1 MPVCDI
7 DQNIVAH
14 GSKGAELQ
22 HVTSTGM
29 EWNAVRRPVQCQV
42 IVHLS
47 GPLPIVT
54 SVDIV
59 SLFSQEFTIGD

>member
-29 EWNAVRRPVQCQV
+29 EWNGM
-42 IVHLS
+42 LS
-47 GPLPIVT
+47 E
-54 SVDIV
+54 D
-59 SLFSQEFTIGD
+59 LFSAKW